1 MTVWELQHVTFS
13 VSVLSIWAGLTR
25 SLSSSQDSFLVSPF
39 TEKSCL
45 LVCRSNK
52 GPEVPLSPSLNQ
64 HNISQ
69 MVFHKI
75 RKEDLEFV
83 SLIQMSSIL
92 IMKFKVLNMY
102 GFTVKPAN
110 NILPSVFR
118 WRVWVRGHLPKSSKG
133 SVRSWETMDSCTK
146 QKLSWKSWTRHTG
159 ITLRCEALKQCKM
172 FCFLQLKRKK

>member
-1 MTVWELQHVTFS
+1 MCTI
-13 VSVLSIWAGLTR
+13 SVLPNV
-25 SLSSSQDSFLVSPF
+25 SFEQVFKIFFFSPS

-83 SLIQMSSIL
+83 SLVCLIQMSS
-92 IMKFKVLNMY
+92 
-102 GFTVKPAN
+102 
-110 NILPSVFR
+110 SVQHF
-118 WRVWVRGHLPKSSKG
+118 WS
-133 SVRSWETMDSCTK
+133 
-146 QKLSWKSWTRHTG
+146 
-159 ITLRCEALKQCKM
+159 
-172 FCFLQLKRKK
+172 